1 VKTYPGG
8 SGPLEQRAPGPGLI
22 QQPAPRRL
30 LLAHHGT
37 DGAAQAAEM
46 AWRFAVA
53 GETTIVHLYVVPDF
67 WAGMQG
73 DDWLNNAW
81 TRDKFAAHL
90 ESKLEEEARAQL
102 QAVAEECAAR
112 GLDRE
117 SVLRVGDPTA
127 CLIEAARE
135 KDADLV
141 VIGPPR
147 PKGVPGYRSRVE
159 LEKLVRGLKA
169 PLVIASG
176 E

>member
-1 VKTYPGG
+1 MKIHPGG
-8 SGPLEQRAPGPGLI
+8 LGPLAQRAPGPGAI
-22 QQPAPRRL
+22 QQQAPRRL

-37 DGAAQAAEM
+37 DGAEQAAQL

-53 GETTIVHLYVVPDF
+53 GETTVIHLYVVPEF

-81 TRDKFAAHL
+81 TRDKFGAHL
-90 ESKLEEEARAQL
+90 ESKLEEEARTQ
-102 QAVAEECAAR
+102 QRAVAQDCAAR
-112 GLDRE
+112 GLEYE

-127 CLIEAARE
+127 CLIEVAAE
-135 KDADLV
+135 MGIDFV

-147 PKGVPGYRSRVE
+147 PKGAPGYRCRVD
-159 LEKLVRGLKA
+159 LDKLVRGLKA
-169 PLVIASG
+169 PLVIANG